1 MTSPTPD
8 PAAEVPRPRRRV
20 AQATVPGE
28 PAVPGAPHGTA
39 GGKTSQRRERAAAWT
54 PRPGT
59 EAASPLLGAASG
71 RGRAQDPAGASLKA
85 HGSHPAGSMAI
96 AAAMSEDRG
105 DDSLE
110 AHLRRLMKDL
120 GLTGFHV
127 EKSLDVEKNRKN
139 VSVKGWP
146 DWTIRGPRGVLF
158 RELKS
163 QRGRVTPEQRE
174 WLDALAANGM
184 NVGVWRPA
192 SLLSGA
198 IAAELAGISAWRT
211 RRGTRCVCDAYGSC
225 PQGCAMCAV
234 CGGEVA

>member
-1 MTSPTPD
+1 MSPATSR
-8 PAAEVPRPRRRV
+8 PAAELDPRLNTTGGGRTQDPPSLAAPVAREGDKASRQASRPHPSPDGTPASPRR
-20 AQATVPGE
+20 G
-28 PAVPGAPHGTA
+28 
-39 GGKTSQRRERAAAWT
+39 RAAA
-54 PRPGT
+54 
-59 EAASPLLGAASG
+59 GAKAGSGAG
-71 RGRAQDPAGASLKA
+71 RGTLSAAAGHPLPAAQA
-85 HGSHPAGSMAI
+85 AI

-105 DDSLE
+105 PDSLE
-110 AHLRRLMKDL
+110 AHLRRLMKGL

-163 QRGRVTPEQRE
+163 QRGRVAPEQQE
-174 WLDALAANGM
+174 WLDALAAAGM
-184 NVGVWRPA
+184 DAGVWRPA

-211 RRGTRCVCDAYGSC
+211 RRGTRCVCDQYGSC
-225 PQGCAMCAV
+225 PQGCAMCRV
-234 CGGEVA
+234 CGGAA

>member
-1 MTSPTPD
+1 MTPD
-8 PAAEVPRPRRRV
+8 PVTGAGATSR
-20 AQATVPGE
+20 AQAP
-28 PAVPGAPHGTA
+28 
-39 GGKTSQRRERAAAWT
+39 
-54 PRPGT
+54 
-59 EAASPLLGAASG
+59 G
-71 RGRAQDPAGASLKA
+71 RGRAQSPAGSGPGGRGTDRAGSADPAGAS
-85 HGSHPAGSMAI
+85 PI
-96 AAAMSEDRG
+96 AAAMSEDKG
-105 DDSLE
+105 PDSLD
-110 AHLRRLMKDL
+110 AHVRKLMKDL

-163 QRGRVTPEQRE
+163 QRGRVEPKQRE
-174 WLDALAANGM
+174 WLDALTAAGM
-184 NVGVWRPA
+184 NAAVWRPA

-198 IAAELAGISAWRT
+198 IAAELAGISAWRM

-234 CGGEVA
+234 CGGEAA